1 MQRKRRRRPTLLNRR
16 KRYPK
21 KRKKKSKKKQRGRG
35 FFSPLGNMFKSAFKS
50 WEDYSARNN
59 LLNVHVP

>member
-21 KRKKKSKKKQRGRG
+21 KRKKRVKKQRGRG

>member
-1 MQRKRRRRPTLLNRR
+1 MQRKRRRRQALLNRR

-21 KRKKKSKKKQRGRG
+21 RKKRVKKQRGRG

>member
-1 MQRKRRRRPTLLNRR
+1 MQRKRRRKPALLGRR
-16 KRYPK
+16 KKYPK
-21 KRKKKSKKKQRGRG
+21 RRKKRVKKQRGKG